1 VSPVATKIKLTR
13 QKALRQFTLIKQ
25 TLLAYMNGAMPQIA
39 VEFGRKTIPA
49 KERPTIDEVENE
61 TTSGGADR
69 QAA

>member
-1 VSPVATKIKLTR
+1 
-13 QKALRQFTLIKQ
+13 
-25 TLLAYMNGAMPQIA
+25 MNGAMPQIA

-61 TTSGGADR
+61 TTSGGAER